1 MTAVTKPKKAPR
13 VDRRNV
19 VYADIPAELREKLD
33 RRCQE
38 RGTKVKFEV
47 RRALELY
54 LEKD

>member
-1 MTAVTKPKKAPR
+1 MLPASLQSLKERA
-13 VDRRNV
+13 
-19 VYADIPAELREKLD
+19 ASAELREKLD
-33 RRCQE
+33 RRCHE